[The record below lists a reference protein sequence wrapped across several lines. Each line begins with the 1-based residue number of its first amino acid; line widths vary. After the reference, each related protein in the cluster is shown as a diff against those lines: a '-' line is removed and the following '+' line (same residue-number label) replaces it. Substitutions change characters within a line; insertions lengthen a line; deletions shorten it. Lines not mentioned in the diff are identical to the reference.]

1 MSGSSPQATFDSYR
15 NFDLL
20 HFDHQS
26 QKVRMK
32 APISWLKEYVDIT
45 EPLQEVAHRLTMA
58 GTEVGSIDQVGAEW
72 GPVVVGHVQAVNPH
86 PDADRLQLV
95 TVDFGGPEGPAEVVC
110 GAPNVAEGQNI
121 VYAGIGAMLTDP
133 YKGGVSKLKR
143 SKIRGVVSNGMVCSG
158 KELGISD
165 EHEGILVL
173 PEDATVG
180 TPMVDYLGDA
190 IFDLELTPNRP
201 DCLGVLGVAREI
213 AATSGKAI
221 REPDITYAE
230 DGPSVDSLAT
240 IRIDDPDLCLRYT
253 ATVLQNLKLGP
264 SPEWLVKRL
273 AAQGQASISNVVDVT
288 NYVMFEYGQ
297 PLHAFD
303 LDAVKDHAIVVRR
316 SFAGEYLTTLDDVDR
331 ELEPDTLVIADPEKS
346 IGLAGVMGGANSEIS
361 AATVN
366 VLLESATFSGTNNRI
381 TAGRLG
387 MKTEATLRFEKGLRP
402 GLSEVALRRA
412 TKLILE
418 VAGGTAAKG
427 ILDAYPVKDDAIVT
441 LTDEKLLKVM
451 GVEYP
456 QEQVIATLESLSI
469 DVTRVA
475 SGYEVR
481 PPYWRPD
488 IAIPEDLCE
497 EIGRIVGY
505 DDVPV
510 TTLSGRVPTW
520 EPSPD
525 RDLREKVRASLASHG
540 LQEIISYPTESDSV
554 MEAVGGPKG
563 FSPLRLENP
572 MSQDQPFMRTTIR
585 ASAFGAVA
593 RNVRTWRGGIAL
605 FEIGAAYLHSG
616 EGLPEER
623 QMVVGAFNGPRDVD
637 SWVAESGDADF
648 YDAKGAVEGMLEDLG
663 LQAVFEIAEDSA
675 FEPGRCAAIVVN
687 GKQVGVVGEATR
699 AVLEAIDCDRAPLAA
714 FEIDLAALVEA
725 SGDPGAP
732 RPYQLFTRYP
742 SSVRDLALVVD
753 AGVSAGAIQAI
764 IAKNRLS
771 RQIDIVDVYSGKG
784 VPEGKKS
791 LAVRVHYQSD
801 TKTLTAKEIE
811 KAEATILKILRQ
823 ELGAELRS

>member
-201 DCLGVLGVAREI
+201 DCLGVLGVAREV

-221 REPDITYAE
+221 REPDITYPE
-230 DGPSVDSLAT
+230 EGPPVDSLAT

-273 AAQGQASISNVVDVT
+273 ATQGQASISNVVDIT

-303 LDAVKDHAIVVRR
+303 LDAVENHAIVVRR
-316 SFAGEYLTTLDDVDR
+316 SFEGEYLTTLDDVDR
-331 ELEPDTLVIADPEKS
+331 ELEPDTLVIADPVKS
-346 IGLAGVMGGANSEIS
+346 IGLAGLMGGANSEIS
-361 AATVN
+361 GSTVN
-366 VLLESATFSGTNNRI
+366 VLLESATFKGSNNRI
-381 TAGRLG
+381 TAGRLD

-402 GLSEVALRRA
+402 GLSEVALRRG

-623 QMVVGAFNGPRDVD
+623 QMVVGAFNGPRNVD

-714 FEIDLAALVEA
+714 FEIDLAALVVA

-753 AGVSAGAIQAI
+753 AGISAGAIQAI

-784 VPEGKKS
+784 VPESKKS
-791 LAVRVHYQSD
+791 LAVSVHYQSD

>member
-1 MSGSSPQATFDSYR
+1 
-15 NFDLL
+15 
-20 HFDHQS
+20 
-26 QKVRMK
+26 MK
-32 APISWLKEYVDIT
+32 APISWLKEYVDID
-45 EPLQEVAHRLTMA
+45 EPLDEVAHRLTMA
-58 GTEVGSIDQVGAEW
+58 GTEVGSIDQIGADW

-86 PDADRLQLV
+86 PDADRLRLV
-95 TVDFGGPEGPAEVVC
+95 TVDYGDPEGPAEVVC

-121 VYAGIGAMLTDP
+121 VYAGIGAMLNDP
-133 YKGGVSKLKR
+133 YKGGTSKLKR
-143 SKIRGVVSNGMVCSG
+143 SKIRGVISNGMVCSE

-173 PEDATVG
+173 PDDATVG

-201 DCLGVLGVAREI
+201 DCLGVLGVAREV
-213 AATSGKAI
+213 AATGGKTI
-221 REPDITYAE
+221 REPDITYPE
-230 DGPSVDSLAT
+230 DGPPVDSLAT

-303 LDAVKDHAIVVRR
+303 LDAVENHAIVVRR
-316 SFAGEYLTTLDDVDR
+316 SFAGEHLTTLDDVDR
-331 ELEPDTLVIADPEKS
+331 ELAPDTLVIADPGKA

-361 AATVN
+361 ETTVN
-366 VLLESATFSGTNNRI
+366 VLLESATFNSTNNRI
-381 TAGRLG
+381 TAGSLG
-387 MKTEATLRFEKGLRP
+387 MKTEATLRFEKALRP

-427 ILDAYPVKDDAIVT
+427 ILDAYPAKDDALVT
-441 LTDEKLLKVM
+441 LTDEKLHKVM
-451 GVEYP
+451 GVEYSE
-456 QEQVIATLESLSI
+456 EQVTATLESLGM
-469 DVTRVA
+469 DVTRVD

-488 IAIPEDLCE
+488 ITITEDVCE

-505 DDVPV
+505 DAVPM

-525 RDLREKVRASLASHG
+525 RDLREKVRASLASRG
-540 LQEIISYPTESDSV
+540 LQEIISYPTESDAI
-554 MEAVGGPKG
+554 MKAVGAPQG

-572 MSQDQPFMRTTIR
+572 MSQDQPFLRTTIR
-585 ASAFGAVA
+585 ASVFSTVA

-605 FEIGAAYLHSG
+605 FEVGAAYLHSG

-623 QMVVGAFNGPRDVD
+623 QMVVGAFNGQRDVD
-637 SWVAESGDADF
+637 SWVAETGVSDF

-663 LQAVFEIAEDSA
+663 LAAEFKVTDDSA
-675 FEPGRCAAIVVN
+675 FEPGRCAAIIVN
-687 GKQVGVVGEATR
+687 GKQIGVVGEATR

-714 FEIDLAALVEA
+714 FEIDLRSLAEAA
-725 SGDPGAP
+725 GDLGAP
-732 RPYQLFTRYP
+732 RPYRPFTRYP
-742 SSVRDLALVVD
+742 SSVRDLALLVD
-753 AGVSAGAIQAI
+753 AGVSSGAIRDV

-771 RQIDIVDVYSGKG
+771 RQIDIVDVYAGKG

-801 TKTLTAKEIE
+801 SKTLTAKEIE
-811 KAEATILKILRQ
+811 KAEGTILKILGQ